1 MEPKAPRAEL
11 WTTEDYSQALKP
23 NEFFPIGSQYCLE
36 PVVLSLVPPPALLL
50 NGNDCN
56 CYPMSIPPSCFGIA
70 WLGFYVLWSPD
81 RQEFC
86 FRWIILRVMTFT
98 GFKEWDFRL
107 LGWWYL
113 DKTSKLQWY
122 YNGLRHME
130 MLGLGGYILHKKG
143 CESLG
148 ARRWTIVGWTV
159 ASKFVQVSIPWIC
172 EYVTLY
178 GRRDFEDMN
187 KLRILKWDFLELSRW
202 ARYSQGSS

>member
-1 MEPKAPRAEL
+1 MEMTVTVILCPSHHRVLGLHDLIFMFCGPQIGRTFASGGSYWEL
-11 WTTEDYSQALKP
+11 WPLQDLK
-23 NEFFPIGSQYCLE
+23 NEISDSHFFSR
-36 PVVLSLVPPPALLL
+36 
-50 NGNDCN
+50 
-56 CYPMSIPPSCFGIA
+56 F
-70 WLGFYVLWSPD
+70 
-81 RQEFC
+81 
-86 FRWIILRVMTFT
+86 
-98 GFKEWDFRL
+98 

-113 DKTSKLQWY
+113 DKTLKLQWC

-148 ARRWTIVGWTV
+148 ARGWTIVGWTV

-187 KLRILKWDFLELSRW
+187 KLRILKWGDFLELSRW